1 MLSQL
6 SYAPVSSTG
15 FTNNVLYNII
25 YLENMSTLFSKL
37 LFIFLIITFLHF
49 FVFGHRMLG
58 FSSNSAFQVRTC
70 GHNID
75 TLLPFYLLHW
85 QSVKFHR
92 QEGWSAHVLHVFC
105 YMGRHSLL
113 HIRPISQRKT
123 IKALRQISS
132 MDTSLCQHGRGDS
145 RTFF

>member
-6 SYAPVSSTG
+6 SYAPISSTG
-15 FTNNVLYNII
+15 LPGDVLYNII
-25 YLENMSTLFSKL
+25 YLKICQHFFQNF

-49 FVFGHRMLG
+49 FVFWTAVAN
-58 FSSNSAFQVRTC
+58 SSNSAFPVRTC

-105 YMGRHSLL
+105 SMVQATFTPYSSQYL
-113 HIRPISQRKT
+113 HI
-123 IKALRQISS
+123 KAS
-132 MDTSLCQHGRGDS
+132 
-145 RTFF
+145 